1 TRMQEAVSERSEREQ
16 VHRRSIKKEF
26 PGGQFHSAG
35 DSSVGWNHRACPGGA
50 RYTQSRKRYFCKQS
64 GTGKQAAT
72 GPEPKFKHASSHR
85 SWRYRSRLVLLRF
98 GAQTSG
104 RGWLDARSELE
115 GAADLK
121 GSGRR
126 KHAAYGR
133 QLSRIALAHRG

>member
-1 TRMQEAVSERSEREQ
+1 MQEAVSERSEREQ
-16 VHRRSIKKEF
+16 VHGRSVTKGF
-26 PGGQFHSAG
+26 FGRQFHSTG
-35 DSSVGWNHRACPGGA
+35 NSSVGWNRRACPGSA
-50 RYTQSRKRYFCKQS
+50 RYTQSGKRDFCKQS

-85 SWRYRSRLVLLRF
+85 SWRCWSCLVLLRC
-98 GAQTSG
+98 GTQTSG

-126 KHAAYGR
+126 KHTANCR
-133 QLSRIALAHRG
+133 QLSRIALAHGG